1 MGDKYSLYQKIRSFV
16 GELHNDLS
24 AKNLDLK
31 SSNLWKDVK
40 GDETAYSAL
49 VVSLTAKVKSLES
62 KRLNVWA
69 NFSKPKERNETDRLI
84 AVVDHTCVPAVSAD
98 GGCCE
103 YPN

>member
-1 MGDKYSLYQKIRSFV
+1 MGDKYGHYQKICSFV

-49 VVSLTAKVKSLES
+49 VVSLTAKVKKSRIQATE
-62 KRLNVWA
+62 
-69 NFSKPKERNETDRLI
+69 
-84 AVVDHTCVPAVSAD
+84 CVRKFF
-98 GGCCE
+98 
-103 YPN
+103 